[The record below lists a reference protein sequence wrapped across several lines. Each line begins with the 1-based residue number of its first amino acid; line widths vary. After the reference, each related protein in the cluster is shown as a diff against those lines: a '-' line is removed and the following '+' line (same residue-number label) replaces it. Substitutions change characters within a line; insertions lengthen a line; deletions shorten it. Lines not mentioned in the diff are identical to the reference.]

1 MSVRRKNFSAS
12 FKAKV
17 ALAAIKEEMTLIEL
31 SEKYEV
37 HANVIRN
44 WKNQFLESSELIFED
59 KGLHHSIR
67 IQSVASS
74 SEVRL
79 TSVEAAEIPSFRD
92 HFMDCSKNI

>member
-59 KGLHHSIR
+59 KRKKKSGDKRNDPDQLYRQIG
-67 IQSVASS
+67 Q
-74 SEVRL
+74 L
-79 TSVEAAEIPSFRD
+79 KVENDWLKKKLGIEY
-92 HFMDCSKNI
+92 